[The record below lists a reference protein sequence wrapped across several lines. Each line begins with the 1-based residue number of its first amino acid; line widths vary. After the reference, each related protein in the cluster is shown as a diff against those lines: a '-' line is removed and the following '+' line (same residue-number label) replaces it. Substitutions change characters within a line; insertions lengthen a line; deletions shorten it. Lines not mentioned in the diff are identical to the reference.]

1 MEAIREFLKNDR
13 FAEHCGIEL
22 VDVAEGRAKAR
33 MTVTDRH
40 LNGVNVVQGGA
51 IFTLADL
58 AFAAASNSYGTV
70 AVAINVSIWFVR
82 AAREGTLTAEAK
94 EVSRN
99 PKLATY
105 AIDVTDEAGELVA
118 RFEGMVYRKKD
129 PIPAGDPS

>member
-70 AVAINVSIWFVR
+70 AVAINASIWFVR